1 MLKDLRKSINR
12 SADSYKKELKTEM
25 KSQLRLEN
33 SFVKIKTELKAVNTK
48 LNDAEQIDLEE
59 WKSPSG
65 RWNNGSHLFTTVDTK
80 VKK

>member
-65 RWNNGSHLFTTVDTK
+65 RWNNEVTYSQQ
-80 VKK
+80 

>member
-48 LNDAEQIDLEE
+48 LIDAEQIDLEE

-65 RWNNGSHLFTTVDTK
+65 RWNNEVTYSQQ
-80 VKK
+80 

>member
-12 SADSYKKELKTEM
+12 SADSYKKELKTEK

-65 RWNNGSHLFTTVDTK
+65 RWNNEVTYSQQ
-80 VKK
+80 